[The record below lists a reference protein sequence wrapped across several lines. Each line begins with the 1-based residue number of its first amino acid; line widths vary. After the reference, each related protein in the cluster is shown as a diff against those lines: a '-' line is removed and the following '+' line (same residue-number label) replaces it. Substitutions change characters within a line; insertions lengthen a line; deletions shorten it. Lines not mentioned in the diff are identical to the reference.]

1 MGDGVFLWVFCYWKL
16 GWYIESS
23 KYIYICVLSAEL
35 VFLSSLW
42 GAGLMIKKLMMDG
55 EFYLLESM

>member
-1 MGDGVFLWVFCYWKL
+1 VEVGVVV
-16 GWYIESS
+16 ESS
-23 KYIYICVLSAEL
+23 KYTYICVLSAEL

-42 GAGLMIKKLMMDG
+42 GPGLMIKKLMMDG

>member
-1 MGDGVFLWVFCYWKL
+1 VVV
-16 GWYIESS
+16 ESS
-23 KYIYICVLSAEL
+23 KYTYICVLSAEL